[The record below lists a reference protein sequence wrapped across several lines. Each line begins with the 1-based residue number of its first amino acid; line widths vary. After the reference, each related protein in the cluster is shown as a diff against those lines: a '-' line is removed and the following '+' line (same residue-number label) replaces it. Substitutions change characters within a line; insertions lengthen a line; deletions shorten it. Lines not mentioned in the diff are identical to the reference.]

1 MSNDATTNT
10 AVQRDAK
17 LAIVVLAAGQGTRMK
32 SAHAKVLHPLGGRP
46 LICHVLTASA
56 ALGAARSVV
65 VVGHQAPAVEA
76 ACGEFG
82 VRFALQSE
90 QHGTGHAVRVACD
103 SALRDFTGD
112 VLILY
117 GDVPLLRTATLERLV
132 SRHRERGAALSLL
145 TTVVDEPFGYGRI
158 VRDDAGALRAIVEE
172 RDASAEERLIHEVNP
187 GIYCARSEFLHEA
200 LAGLTP
206 NNAQGELY
214 LTDIV
219 AAAVRSGGPVVT
231 EPVDPTEVAGIN
243 SRADL
248 AALEAT
254 LREAVIAQHMA
265 AGVTFLDPA
274 TAYVDASVKIGADT
288 VIGPMVQLRG
298 RTSIGRDCRIDGNAF
313 VVDSTL
319 ADEVHL
325 RPMVVIGEA
334 SIASGAIIGPFA
346 HLRPGAELHE
356 DVHVGNFVEVK
367 KSVIGAGTKANHLAY
382 IGDATIGRAS
392 NIGAGTITCNYDG
405 FAKHRTVI
413 GDRVQIGSDSQL
425 VAPVTIGDD
434 AYVATG
440 TTVRHDVEPGALA
453 FNPKP
458 DQRRSGWV
466 EGFRKRKKTDGAGKS

>member
-1 MSNDATTNT
+1 
-10 AVQRDAK
+10 
-17 LAIVVLAAGQGTRMK
+17 
-32 SAHAKVLHPLGGRP
+32 
-46 LICHVLTASA
+46 
-56 ALGAARSVV
+56 
-65 VVGHQAPAVEA
+65 
-76 ACGEFG
+76 
-82 VRFALQSE
+82 
-90 QHGTGHAVRVACD
+90 VRVAC
-103 SALRDFTGD
+103 AAELRGFVGD

-117 GDVPLLRTATLERLV
+117 GDVPLLRSATLQRLV
-132 SRHRERGAALSLL
+132 DRHRERGALLSLL

-158 VRDDAGALRAIVEE
+158 VRGAAGALDGIVEE
-172 RDASAEERLIHEVNP
+172 RDASTEQRLIREVNP
-187 GIYCARSEFLHEA
+187 GIYCARSAFLHDA
-200 LAGLTP
+200 LAGLEP

-219 AAAVRSGGPVVT
+219 GAAVRGGGPVVS
-231 EPVDPTEVAGIN
+231 EPVDPSEVAGIN

-248 AALEAT
+248 AALESL
-254 LREAVIAQHMA
+254 LRADVIARHMA

-274 TAYVDASVKIGADT
+274 TAYVDASVTIGADT
-288 VIGPMVQLRG
+288 VIGPLVQLRG
-298 RTSIGRDCRIDGNAF
+298 STSIGRDCRIDGNAF
-313 VVDSTL
+313 VSDTTI
-319 ADEVHL
+319 ADGVHL

-334 SIASGAIIGPFA
+334 TVASGSIIGPFA
-346 HLRPGAELHE
+346 HLRPGAELHA
-356 DVHVGNFVEVK
+356 DVHIGNFVEVK

-382 IGDATIGRAS
+382 IGDATIGSAS

-458 DQRRSGWV
+458 DQRRAGWV
-466 EGFRKRKKTDGAGKS
+466 EGFRKRARPERAPKG

>member
-1 MSNDATTNT
+1 MSKTANDT
-10 AVQRDAK
+10 AETRDAG

-46 LICHVLTASA
+46 LVCHVLAASA

-65 VVGHQAPAVEA
+65 VVGHQAQAVEA
-76 ACGEFG
+76 ACGSFA

-90 QHGTGHAVRVACD
+90 QHGTGHAVRIA
-103 SALRDFTGD
+103 AEAELRDFSGD

-117 GDVPLLRTATLERLV
+117 GDVPLLRSATLQRLV
-132 SRHRERGAALSLL
+132 QQHRERGALLSLL

-158 VRDDAGALRAIVEE
+158 VRDAAGALHGIVEE
-172 RDASAEERLIHEVNP
+172 RDASASERLVCEVNP
-187 GIYCARSEFLHEA
+187 GIYCVRSAFLQRA
-200 LAGLTP
+200 LAGLAP

-219 AAAVRSGGPVVT
+219 AAAVREGGPVVT
-231 EPVDPTEVAGIN
+231 EPVDPAEVAGIN

-248 AALEAT
+248 AALEAL
-254 LREAVIAQHMA
+254 LRAEVIARHMA

-274 TAYVDASVKIGADT
+274 TAYVEASVTIGADT
-288 VIGPMVQLRG
+288 VIGPLVQLRG
-298 RTSIGRDCRIDGNAF
+298 ATSIGRDCRIDGNAF
-313 VVDSTL
+313 VSDTTL
-319 ADEVHL
+319 ADGVHL
-325 RPMVVIGEA
+325 RPMVVISEA
-334 SIASGAIIGPFA
+334 SIGSGAIIGPFA
-346 HLRPGAELHE
+346 HLRPGAELHQ

-382 IGDATIGRAS
+382 IGDATIGSAS

-405 FAKHRTVI
+405 FVKHRTVI

-458 DQRRSGWV
+458 EQRRAGWV
-466 EGFRKRKKTDGAGKS
+466 EGFRKRKQPERARKG